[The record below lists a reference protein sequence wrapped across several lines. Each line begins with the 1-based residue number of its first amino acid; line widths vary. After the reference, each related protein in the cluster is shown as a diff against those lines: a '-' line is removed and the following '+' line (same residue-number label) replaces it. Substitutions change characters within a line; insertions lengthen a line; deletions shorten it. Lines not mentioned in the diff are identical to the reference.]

1 MAAVRRGKKKNA
13 FEEQQLEIRDKILDG
28 LNEIKK
34 GNIKDFNEVCARLEN
49 QYKDA
54 AIHD

>member
-1 MAAVRRGKKKNA
+1 MAAVYRAKRKNA
-13 FEEQQLEIRDKILDG
+13 FEEQQLEIRGKILDG

-34 GNIKDFNEVCARLEN
+34 GNVKDFNEVCARLEN

-54 AIHD
+54 AVHD